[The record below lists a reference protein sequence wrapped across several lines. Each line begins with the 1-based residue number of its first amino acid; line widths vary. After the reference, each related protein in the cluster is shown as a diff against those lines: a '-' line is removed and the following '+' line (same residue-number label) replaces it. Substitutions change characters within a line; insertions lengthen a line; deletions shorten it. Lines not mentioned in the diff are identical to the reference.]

1 MVKAKNL
8 RLVEQMGYTK
18 RKESEMTEVKN
29 NTHTTQVHR
38 VIHGKLEEA
47 RAALADLKKRQR
59 EIDLKV
65 EDWNRVVLALER
77 TEATLSAALD
87 AAPTLPPEEV
97 ERLHDQAL
105 AREIEKEL
113 NGEAA

>member
-1 MVKAKNL
+1 MVQTKNL
-8 RLVEQMGYTK
+8 RLVEQMGYTE
-18 RKESEMTEVKN
+18 RKEKQMTEVKN

-38 VIHGKLEEA
+38 VIHSKLEEA

-87 AAPTLPPEEV
+87 PSPSLLPEEA

-105 AREIEKEL
+105 EREIEREL